1 MIQAVLFDLD
11 NTLYSYDEAHE
22 AAFRAL
28 TGWAREH
35 LGLESGDFER
45 LHREANR
52 ILKARCGGGSAT
64 HNRLIRCQILLEGLG
79 LPLRH
84 APEMAALYWSTLL
97 AAARPYPG
105 TREGLALLREQG
117 YTVGVGTNMTADR
130 QFEKLEKLGLIELVD
145 FLVTSEEAGAEKP
158 DARLFALCAEKAHCP
173 ASDCVYVGD
182 SLESDIL
189 GALRSGMRAV
199 WFCPQPRTEAA
210 PTGVPCAAG
219 LTELPALLSELGRE
233 GA

>member
-1 MIQAVLFDLD
+1 MIQAVFFDLD
-11 NTLYSYDEAHE
+11 NTLYSYDEAHC

-28 TGWAREH
+28 TGWAQEN
-35 LGLESGDFER
+35 LGLEPGRFES

-64 HNRLIRCQILLEGLG
+64 HNRLIRYQILLEGLG

-84 APEMAALYWSTLL
+84 APDMAALYWSTLL
-97 AAARPYPG
+97 EAARPFPG
-105 TREGLALLREQG
+105 TREGLALLRKQG

-158 DARLFALCAEKAHCP
+158 DARLFALCAEKARCP

-189 GALRSGMRAV
+189 GALQSGMRAV

-210 PTGVPCAAG
+210 PAGVPRIAS
-219 LTELPALLSELGRE
+219 LTELPALLPELGRE

>member
-1 MIQAVLFDLD
+1 MIQAFLFDLD

-28 TGWAREH
+28 TAWARER
-35 LGLESGDFER
+35 LGLEDGDFER

-52 ILKARCGGGSAT
+52 TLKARCGGGSAT
-64 HNRLIRCQILLEGLG
+64 HNRLIRF
-79 LPLRH
+79 P
-84 APEMAALYWSTLL
+84 
-97 AAARPYPG
+97 ARLYPG
-105 TREGLALLREQG
+105 TREGLALLRERG
-117 YTVGVGTNMTADR
+117 YTLGVGTNMTADR
-130 QFEKLEKLGLIELVD
+130 QFEKLEKLGLLELVD

-158 DARLFALCAEKAHCP
+158 DARLYALCAEKARCP
-173 ASDCVYVGD
+173 ATDCVYVGD

-199 WFCPQPRTEAA
+199 WFCPQPRAEAA
-210 PTGVPCAAG
+210 PTGVPRIAS
-219 LTELPALLSELGRE
+219 LTELPALLPELGRE